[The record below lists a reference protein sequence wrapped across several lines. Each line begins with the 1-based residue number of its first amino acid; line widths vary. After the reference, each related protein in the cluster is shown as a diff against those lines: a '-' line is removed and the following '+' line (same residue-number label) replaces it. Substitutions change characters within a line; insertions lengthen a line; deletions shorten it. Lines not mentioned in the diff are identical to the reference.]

1 MSEICRCCTCT
12 VAECTCA
19 GGRDPDKRIDCD
31 GEHNCAQSGCSRY
44 DRPKL
49 DLLPK
54 AETPPVFDYTGLSAQ
69 TVATLHSAE
78 DMIRSG
84 YRTAKAAYRTI
95 ANAVGMAHDEF
106 VQQLDGKRK
115 PKDAENT
122 FCAWCTSI
130 GISRSLAYQFLQVS
144 DLILSSTPN
153 EQKVLE
159 ALPITLLYAAA
170 KPSAPPELV
179 ERVKKG
185 EIATHKEYQ
194 AAMKQKDDKIAR
206 LERANRD
213 KDKLLEAGEKTQE
226 MFRRR
231 SEQYAEACADRDRWK
246 ARAEELEAR
255 PVEVAV
261 EVDEAEV
268 ERRAQ
273 EKAQALAA
281 GMVRSA
287 PTPDDPEQ
295 AEHDA
300 YDAGL
305 QFWRT
310 IDNAWRLA
318 RPRASTLRPELKR
331 AIYERC
337 AEIFEKVRK
346 DMTP

>member
-1 MSEICRCCTCT
+1 MSETICRCCTCT

-31 GEHNCAQSGCSRY
+31 GEHICAQSGCSRY
-44 DRPKL
+44 DRPKP

-54 AETPPVFDYTGLSAQ
+54 AETLPTDCYDFGADADTNAQ
-69 TVATLHSAE
+69 LVQCAQSFLIGRVQQCMAAKQAHDLTANH
-78 DMIRSG
+78 
-84 YRTAKAAYRTI
+84 YRGSWGKWCS
-95 ANAVGMAHDEF
+95 AVGISRDTGDSAVRVAEIF
-106 VQQLDGKRK
+106 GNIELDGK
-115 PKDAENT
+115 P
-122 FCAWCTSI
+122 
-130 GISRSLAYQFLQVS
+130 
-144 DLILSSTPN
+144 LI
-153 EQKVLE
+153 E
-159 ALPITLLYAAA
+159 ALPISLLHAAA

-179 ERVKKG
+179 VRVKKG

-261 EVDEAEV
+261 EIDEAEV

-281 GMVRSA
+281 EMVRSA
-287 PTPDDPEQ
+287 PAPDDPEQ

>member
-1 MSEICRCCTCT
+1 MSETICRCCTCT

-31 GEHNCAQSGCSRY
+31 GEHTCAQSGCSRY
-44 DRPKL
+44 DRPKP

-54 AETPPVFDYTGLSAQ
+54 VETLPTDCYDFGADADTNAQ
-69 TVATLHSAE
+69 LVQCAQSFLIGRVQQCMAAKQAHDLTANH
-78 DMIRSG
+78 
-84 YRTAKAAYRTI
+84 YRGSWGKWCS
-95 ANAVGMAHDEF
+95 AVGISRDTGDSAVRVAEIF
-106 VQQLDGKRK
+106 GNIELDGK
-115 PKDAENT
+115 P
-122 FCAWCTSI
+122 
-130 GISRSLAYQFLQVS
+130 
-144 DLILSSTPN
+144 LI
-153 EQKVLE
+153 E
-159 ALPITLLYAAA
+159 ALPISLLHAAA

-179 ERVKKG
+179 ARVKKG

-194 AAMKQKDDKIAR
+194 AAMKQKDDKIER
-206 LERANRD
+206 LERTNRD
-213 KDKLLEAGEKTQE
+213 QKKLLEAGEKNQE

-261 EVDEAEV
+261 EIDEAEV

-281 GMVRSA
+281 EMVRSA
-287 PTPDDPEQ
+287 PAPDDPEQ

-346 DMTP
+346 DMTS

>member
-1 MSEICRCCTCT
+1 MSEILCCCCTCS
-12 VAECTCA
+12 VADCTCA
-19 GGRDPDKRIDCD
+19 GGRRSDGRIDCD
-31 GEHNCAQSGCSRY
+31 GDQNCAQSGCSRSARIERGLMPKVETLPASCY
-44 DRPKL
+44 DFGADPATNAQLVQCAQSFLIGRVQQCMAAKQAH
-49 DLLPK
+49 DLT
-54 AETPPVFDYTGLSAQ
+54 AN
-69 TVATLHSAE
+69 H
-78 DMIRSG
+78 
-84 YRTAKAAYRTI
+84 YRGSWGKWCE
-95 ANAVGMAHDEF
+95 AVGISRDTGDSAVRVAEIF
-106 VQQLDGKRK
+106 GNIELDGK
-115 PKDAENT
+115 P
-122 FCAWCTSI
+122 
-130 GISRSLAYQFLQVS
+130 
-144 DLILSSTPN
+144 LI
-153 EQKVLE
+153 E
-159 ALPITLLYAAA
+159 ALPISLLHAAA

-213 KDKLLEAGEKTQE
+213 KDKLLEAEEKTQE

-273 EKAQALAA
+273 EKAKALAA
-281 GMVRSA
+281 GMVRRA
-287 PTPDDPEQ
+287 PTSDDPEQ

>member
-1 MSEICRCCTCT
+1 MSETQ
-12 VAECTCA
+12 
-19 GGRDPDKRIDCD
+19 G
-31 GEHNCAQSGCSRY
+31 
-44 DRPKL
+44 
-49 DLLPK
+49 LLSK
-54 AETPPVFDYTGLSAQ
+54 AETPPAFDYTGLSAQ

-78 DMIRSG
+78 EMIRSA
-84 YRTAKAAYRTI
+84 RRDCVLKVAD
-95 ANAVGMAHDEF
+95 AVALARDEL
-106 VQQLDGKRK
+106 VSQW
-115 PKDAENT
+115 DAERKTDKNDRT
-122 FCAWCTSI
+122 FCAWCTSV
-130 GISRSLAYQFLQVS
+130 GISRSDAYRLLQVS
-144 DLILSSTPN
+144 DLIEQSTPN
-153 EQKVLE
+153 EQKILA
-159 ALPITLLYAAA
+159 ALPPTLLYAAA

-261 EVDEAEV
+261 EIDEAEV

-281 GMVRSA
+281 EMVRSA
-287 PTPDDPEQ
+287 PVSDDPEQ

>member
-1 MSEICRCCTCT
+1 MSETICRCCTCT

-31 GEHNCAQSGCSRY
+31 GEHTCAQSGCSRY
-44 DRPKL
+44 DRPKP

-54 AETPPVFDYTGLSAQ
+54 AETLPTDCYDFGADADTNRALVQCAQ
-69 TVATLHSAE
+69 AFLISRAQQC
-78 DMIRSG
+78 MA
-84 YRTAKAAYRTI
+84 AKQ
-95 ANAVGMAHDEF
+95 AHD
-106 VQQLDGKRK
+106 LTANHYRGSWGK
-115 PKDAENT
+115 
-122 FCAWCTSI
+122 WCEAV
-130 GISRSLAYQFLQVS
+130 GISRDTGDAAVRVAEAFGNIELNGKP
-144 DLILSSTPN
+144 LI
-153 EQKVLE
+153 E

-179 ERVKKG
+179 ARVKKG

-213 KDKLLEAGEKTQE
+213 KDKLLEAGEKNQE

-261 EVDEAEV
+261 EIDEAEV

-281 GMVRSA
+281 EMVRSA
-287 PTPDDPEQ
+287 PAPDDPEQ

-346 DMTP
+346 DMTS

>member
-1 MSEICRCCTCT
+1 MSEICSCCTCT
-12 VAECTCA
+12 VADCTCA
-19 GGRDPDKRIDCD
+19 GGRDPDRRIDCD

-44 DRPKL
+44 DRPKP

-54 AETPPVFDYTGLSAQ
+54 AETLPTFDYSGLSDQ

-78 DMIRSG
+78 EMIRSARR
-84 YRTAKAAYRTI
+84 YCVLKI
-95 ANAVGMAHDEF
+95 ADAVALARDEL
-106 VQQLDGKRK
+106 VSRR
-115 PKDAENT
+115 DAERKIDKNDRT
-122 FCAWCTSI
+122 FCAWCTSV
-130 GISRSLAYQFLQVS
+130 GISRSDAYRLLQVS
-144 DLILSSTPN
+144 DLIEQSTPN
-153 EQKVLE
+153 EQKILA
-159 ALPITLLYAAA
+159 ALPPTLLYAAA

-179 ERVKKG
+179 ARVKKG
-185 EIATHKEYQ
+185 EIVTNKDYQ
-194 AAMKQKDDKIAR
+194 AAMKQKDDKIER
-206 LERANRD
+206 LERTNRD
-213 KDKLLEAGEKTQE
+213 QKKLLEAGEKNQE

-261 EVDEAEV
+261 EIDEAEV

-281 GMVRSA
+281 EMVRSA
-287 PTPDDPEQ
+287 PVPDDPEQ

-346 DMTP
+346 DMTS